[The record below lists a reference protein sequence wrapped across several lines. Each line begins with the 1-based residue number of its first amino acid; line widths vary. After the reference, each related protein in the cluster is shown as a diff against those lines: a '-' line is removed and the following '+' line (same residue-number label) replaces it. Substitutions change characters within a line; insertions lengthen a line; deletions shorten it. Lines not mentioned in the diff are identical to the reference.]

1 MTTPTPTRR
10 ISTPAYYLGR
20 PAALWQAALASRST
34 GDQSAQTSS
43 AGTAQCSSP
52 DNKSTR

>member
-1 MTTPTPTRR
+1 MTTPTPARR

-34 GDQSAQTSS
+34 TGKSARASS
-43 AGTAQCSSP
+43 AGPAHHSCP
-52 DNKSTR
+52 DNK